1 MEGFVMT
8 KGQSWPV
15 EDETELEKLVE
26 ANTPIEVIAQKLGR
40 SIGAIMVKC
49 NRLGLDVKAKNT
61 SLFLP
66 LLKDLPTVEDTLKIL
81 AGALQ
86 TARIPGIS
94 RVEVNRLNVVATLA
108 KTYKECLLGYLHSSE
123 IEAKLLEMDEKYNQL
138 LEQVTK
144 DNEGKRVSGEV
155 EPTPK

>member
-1 MEGFVMT
+1 MT
-8 KGQSWPV
+8 KGKSWPI

-61 SLFLP
+61 SLSLP
-66 LLKDLPTVEDTLKIL
+66 LPEELPSAEEALKIL

-108 KTYKECLLGYLHSSE
+108 KTYRECLSEYLHTRE
-123 IEAKLLEMDEKYNQL
+123 IEVKLLEMNEKYDQL
-138 LEQVTK
+138 LAQVAK
-144 DNEGKRVSGEV
+144 DNESKRVSGEV
-155 EPTPK
+155 GTTPK